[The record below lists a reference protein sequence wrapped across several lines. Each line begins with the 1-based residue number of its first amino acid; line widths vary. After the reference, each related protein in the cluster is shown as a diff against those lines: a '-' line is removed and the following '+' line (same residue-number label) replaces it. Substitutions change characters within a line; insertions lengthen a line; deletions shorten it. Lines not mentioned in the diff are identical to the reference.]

1 MCVPWLLHHL
11 AILQISLPL
20 LNLPISWDTT
30 VLKLGQLITLTV
42 APKYSN
48 ERKSHMFLTLN
59 QKLEMIRLSED
70 SMLKAK
76 TDTRPL
82 TPNG

>member
-11 AILQISLPL
+11 AILQIFLPL

-30 VLKLGQLITLTV
+30 VLKLGQVITLQWPLSV
-42 APKYSN
+42 QVK
-48 ERKSHMFLTLN
+48 ESHMFLTLN

-70 SMLKAK
+70 RMLKAK
-76 TDTRPL
+76 TDTRSLAPKD
-82 TPNG
+82 

>member
-1 MCVPWLLHHL
+1 M
-11 AILQISLPL
+11 
-20 LNLPISWDTT
+20 
-30 VLKLGQLITLTV
+30 
-42 APKYSN
+42 APKYSS

-59 QKLEMIRLSED
+59 QKLDMIRLSED
-70 SMLKAK
+70 SVLKAK

>member
-11 AILQISLPL
+11 AILQISLSL
-20 LNLPISWDTT
+20 LDLPISWDTT
-30 VLKLGQLITLTV
+30 VLKLGQLITLTM
-42 APKYSN
+42 APKYSS

-70 SMLKAK
+70 SVLKAK